1 MADRGTK
8 EKKLLALMVN
18 DLQAADLAAGQEM
31 AGMEKEVRSLSDE
44 DLNATLAQR
53 LDLPQPVDEEALD
66 RVLVRVEEPE
76 RLTQSETG
84 GFTGAPD
91 MSHEPDLG
99 EG

>member
-8 EKKLLALMVN
+8 EKKLVALMVN

-31 AGMEKEVRSLSDE
+31 TDVEKEVRSLSDE
-44 DLNATLAQR
+44 DLDATLAQR

-66 RVLVRVEEPE
+66 RALARVEEPE

-84 GFTGAPD
+84 EFTGAPD

-99 EG
+99 QG

>member
-44 DLNATLAQR
+44 DLDATLAQR
-53 LDLPQPVDEEALD
+53 LDLPQPVDEETLD
-66 RVLVRVEEPE
+66 RALARVEEPE

-84 GFTGAPD
+84 EFTGAPD
-91 MSHEPDLG
+91 MSHEPGPG
-99 EG
+99 EI